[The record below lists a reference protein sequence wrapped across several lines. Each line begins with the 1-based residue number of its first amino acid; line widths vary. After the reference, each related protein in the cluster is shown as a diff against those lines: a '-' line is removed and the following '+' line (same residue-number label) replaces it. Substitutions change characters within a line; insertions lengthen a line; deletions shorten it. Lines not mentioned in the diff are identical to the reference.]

1 MLLRCSIPQARGT
14 FAFAHRLGTG
24 QFNLAQARRRERA
37 VQGRK
42 DEEGERRRREF
53 HACKREIAA
62 RRARLNCYHVPVS
75 GTLAHQFSSYANPFG
90 VLESSNEDDEDE
102 DEEDENDEDV

>member
-1 MLLRCSIPQARGT
+1 MLNAAALLGSPQDSWPCP
-14 FAFAHRLGTG
+14 GTG

-90 VLESSNEDDEDE
+90 VLESSNEDDEDDE
-102 DEEDENDEDV
+102 DEVTSISRG